1 LITRD
6 ICRKSRRPVGERGAE
21 KRGLTKVRNLFYMQ
35 RWFMRKEEVA
45 TSPKNFAETHLKKN
59 SDEFQTCKLGKN
71 MHRKGS
77 EK

>member
-1 LITRD
+1 
-6 ICRKSRRPVGERGAE
+6 
-21 KRGLTKVRNLFYMQ
+21 MQ

-45 TSPKNFAETHLKKN
+45 TNQKNLAETHLKKN